1 MLCADEPQSDRSTL
15 HLLDNKRRRIMK
27 KIMHTMRKCSI
38 FLAFL
43 FAFTM
48 VFGVSQVQAADGE
61 PYDDKQTGSITV
73 TLEEKEGMNNKG
85 VQLSLYQVGTVE
97 TSQGYLDFS
106 LVGELDGV
114 EVDLNDITSP
124 DANTAIAGTL
134 LSAIE
139 DRSIQPKASQWTNE
153 EGKAVFENLDQGMY
167 LVAQETANA
176 YGIILPSVVP
186 IPYANETEW
195 DYNVEIQPKATPVT
209 TYGRIDV
216 TKKLKGLDADDNL
229 QDVSTDNATYY
240 IGLFMDPEGTQPYG
254 GGDSYYQPVHII
266 DGGNGTVSFSNVPI
280 IDQPYYVFETDANG
294 NAITYLQQQDG
305 ENGFFCMAGEV
316 LGAEGNGDAP
326 EIILGNES
334 DAVGDATIS
343 NVYTGDLPDGYYYTG
358 ELTITKSVMDNGQM
372 ISSNDTFYAGIFTV
386 DDAGNVNANPTEV
399 VKLNNNGVVT
409 VEVPLGGM
417 DGTEPITYAVRETNE
432 NGVPV
437 SQDNTFMYTVT
448 GEANVNLSLDQTEA
462 TVNIVNSLGTADG
475 YYQEPSTQAPTDPN
489 AGNNN
494 NNNST
499 DRNSSNRNTSSGTN
513 RSSRSSRTGDDN
525 QILLYGGLLA
535 AAVIVGGVV
544 VARRRRRTNG

>member
-1 MLCADEPQSDRSTL
+1 
-15 HLLDNKRRRIMK
+15 MK

-186 IPYANETEW
+186 VPYANETEW

-343 NVYTGDLPDGYYYTG
+343 NVYTGDLPDGYYVTG
-358 ELTITKSVMDNGQM
+358 EITITKSVMDNGQM
-372 ISSNDTFYAGIFTV
+372 IATNYPFYAGIFTV
-386 DDAGNVNANPTEV
+386 DAQGNVNANPTEV
-399 VKLNNNGVVT
+399 VKLNNNGSVT
-409 VEVPLGGM
+409 VEVPLGGTN
-417 DGTEPITYAVRETNE
+417 GTEPITYAVMETEEDGTLINKE
-432 NGVPV
+432 
-437 SQDNTFMYTVT
+437 TFPYTVT
-448 GEANVNLSLDQTEA
+448 GEANVNLSVDQTTGNVAITNTLKE
-462 TVNIVNSLGTADG
+462 GADG
-475 YYQEPSTQAPTDPN
+475 YYQDPSTQAPRDTSSN
-489 AGNNN
+489 NNN
-494 NNNST
+494 NNNS
-499 DRNSSNRNTSSGTN
+499 SSDNRNTSSGTN
-513 RSSRSSRTGDDN
+513 RSSRSSRTGDNN